1 MYVSAAIEEK
11 KGRQMNSPIQML
23 EIVAADIAE
32 NTVLLELIYKHSNED
47 HETDCAMACLIRSM
61 KKTLTTNEYIKSLS
75 DSPAPQREHGESD
88 ISDEI
93 FHATV
98 TARKLEELAHVYN
111 EVYFT
116 DELTANQQCIWHP
129 QFSTMR
135 LRCVS
140 LIEAKLN

>member
-1 MYVSAAIEEK
+1 MKAPL
-11 KGRQMNSPIQML
+11 PIGML
-23 EIVAADIAE
+23 ETIAADIAE

-61 KKTLTTNEYIKSLS
+61 KKTLDTTNEYIKSLS

-98 TARKLEELAHVYN
+98 TARKLEELAHIYN

-116 DELTANQQCIWHP
+116 DGDNGKPAMYMASAIFDYAIKVCSELKN
-129 QFSTMR
+129 
-135 LRCVS
+135 
-140 LIEAKLN
+140 IEAKLN